1 MLRKTDILL
10 ILLLLAASCLPLGI
24 LRQPV
29 RSSGIY
35 ADIIIDDRLY
45 KRVPLTAHH
54 GQEEFTIYTSAGS
67 NTILINDD
75 TIAIT
80 EADCPDQICIS
91 MGPASHPGDIIV
103 CLPHK
108 LVIEV
113 KSSGNAAVPDV
124 IPAH

>member
-1 MLRKTDILL
+1 MLRKPDFLL
-10 ILLLLAASCLPLGI
+10 ILLLMAASFLPLAI
-24 LRQPV
+24 LGQPAS
-29 RSSGIY
+29 SSGIY
-35 ADIIIDDRLY
+35 ADITLDGSLY

-54 GQEEFTIYTSAGS
+54 GREELELRTDYGS
-67 NTILINDD
+67 NTVVIENE

-80 EADCPDQICIS
+80 GADCPDQLCVS
-91 MGPASHPGDIIV
+91 MGKASRPGDTLV

-113 KSSGNAAVPDV
+113 RSSGDAPAPDI

>member
-1 MLRKTDILL
+1 MLLKPDFLL
-10 ILLLLAASCLPLGI
+10 ILLLLAASFLPLAVFG
-24 LRQPV
+24 QPA
-29 RSSGIY
+29 RSAGVY
-35 ADIIIDDRLY
+35 ADITLDGNLY

-54 GQEEFTIYTSAGS
+54 GHEELVLRTDYGS
-67 NTILINDD
+67 NTVVIEDE

-80 EADCPDQICIS
+80 DADCPDHLCVS
-91 MGPASHPGDIIV
+91 MGKASRPGDTLV

-113 KSSGNAAVPDV
+113 KSSGDAPAPDI